1 MILNQEIIKNIL
13 KELFRKRNY
22 ISEGDLRVNFVV
34 ALDRLYQPKYII
46 ANFPVKCADRT
57 VYEDLR
63 IVDEEGNAFLI
74 EFKYCPSKVP
84 IPFGGFEV
92 ETRKRTPKKKRVA
105 RFNEECERI
114 RQMMCSETSN
124 NIRAAFCIFITNQKN
139 LTKNTPFP
147 FEDLSADFKICVQEI
162 QKEECL
168 AAKAEADSAAE
179 KRAAESGE
187 DAVETPVSRVVDKAE
202 QKTEE
207 VADVGE

>member
-1 MILNQEIIKNIL
+1 MFLNQEIIKNIL
-13 KELFRKRNY
+13 KDLFRKRNY

-63 IVDEEGNAFLI
+63 IIDEEGKAFLI

-84 IPFGGFEV
+84 IPFGGFEI

-105 RFNEECERI
+105 RFNEDCERI
-114 RQMMCSETSN
+114 RQMVEASSPKD
-124 NIRAAFCIFITNQKN
+124 NIQAAFCIFITNQKN

-147 FEDLSADFKICVQEI
+147 FEELSADFKICVQEI
-162 QKEECL
+162 KKRECVN
-168 AAKAEADSAAE
+168 AGADSASGDVELE
-179 KRAAESGE
+179 KQGE
-187 DAVETPVSRVVDKAE
+187 KADE
-202 QKTEE
+202 
-207 VADVGE
+207 

>member
-1 MILNQEIIKNIL
+1 MILNREIIKNIL

-63 IVDEEGNAFLI
+63 IIDEAWNAFLI
-74 EFKYCPSKVP
+74 EFKYCPSIVP
-84 IPFGGFEV
+84 SPFGGFEV

-105 RFNEECERI
+105 RFNEDCERI
-114 RQMMCSETSN
+114 CQMICAAGEKE
-124 NIRAAFCIFITNQKN
+124 NIQAAFCIFITNQKN

-162 QKEECL
+162 KKGDCL
-168 AAKAEADSAAE
+168 AASDKASEPVIEQADSPADE
-179 KRAAESGE
+179 KGNFEKSGE
-187 DAVETPVSRVVDKAE
+187 KADE
-202 QKTEE
+202 
-207 VADVGE
+207 